1 MSSPALILS
10 YLTSKGETKK
20 RSELLQHLATLTS
33 DVMIESNDS
42 LLYDLLIKA
51 GFDPTK
57 KQYKPDTDIESI
69 KVDLEALLARRF
81 ERRSLGRASQ
91 LGLRNT
97 IKSFAPDMLMAYTL
111 SKGFHV
117 EGVSLQP
124 FSVFFEGVC
133 MLADISGFT
142 RLSGNFCSAGKY
154 GIDQLQQATNTYLA
168 ELVKTVYS
176 YGGDVLKF
184 AGDALVCVF
193 QNKICAGNRSDY
205 TLPDICCNAVKCA
218 TELALICT
226 PQLTIHVAL
235 SCGPMCFA
243 MLGGHNDVW
252 ESLVSGHCFS
262 HLSQCLDEA
271 ASKQTVISRQLAD
284 TLGPLFGS
292 ELKTELL
299 PSGNYRIISVSKIN
313 STAVKKLK
321 KRKSGSIIED
331 CESRYDTV

>member
-1 MSSPALILS
+1 MSTPALILA

-20 RSELLQHLATLTS
+20 RSELLQHLANLTAN
-33 DVMIESNDS
+33 VMIETNDM
-42 LLYDLLIKA
+42 LLYELLVK
-51 GFDPTK
+51 GGYDSTK
-57 KQYKPDTDIESI
+57 KQYKPDADVESI
-69 KVDLEALLARRF
+69 KKDLETLLARRF

-91 LGLRNT
+91 IGLRNT

-111 SKGFHV
+111 AKGFHQ

-154 GIDQLQQATNTYLA
+154 GIDQLQEATNTYLA

-193 QNKICAGNRSDY
+193 QNKICAGSGSDY
-205 TLPDICCNAVKCA
+205 TLPDICSNAVKCA

-262 HLSQCLDEA
+262 HLSQCLDDA
-271 ASKQTVISRQLAD
+271 ASKETVISRQLAD
-284 TLGPLFGS
+284 SLGPLFGV

-299 PSGNYRIISVSKIN
+299 PSGNYRVISVSKVN
-313 STAVKKLK
+313 LLVKKAK
-321 KRKSGSIIED
+321 KRKGDSIIED
-331 CESRYDTV
+331 CVSR